1 MLTVAQDRLL
11 KLAQQQGKNVSIHLF
26 GQEVNPETYAICK
39 ADMLLKGDGDQAEH
53 ISYGS
58 TLSMDGNASRQFVQP
73 KGRTPQRK
81 EEIVSIFIE
90 MEQSEADGEPDAS
103 MSMLTE
109 ASKRS
114 ETLCRFRHVSL
125 INGSDKLESRP
136 ITI

>member
-125 INGSDKLESRP
+125 INSSDKLESRP

>member
-1 MLTVAQDRLL
+1 M

-125 INGSDKLESRP
+125 INSSDKLESRP

>member
-1 MLTVAQDRLL
+1 M

-109 ASKRS
+109 ASKRP

>member
-1 MLTVAQDRLL
+1 M